1 MLHLNDSQCR
11 VTLQSFKRSPPVQRS
26 LQPPRIIGLCGAIGA
41 GKSTVAKLLV
51 SKHGRTLL
59 PLAGPLKNMLMS
71 LGLSYAQVYGSEKE
85 VPSDLLCGKTPRHAM
100 QTLGTEWGRNHV
112 GQELWTKAWLAQ
124 LAQLPNDFIVVD
136 DVRFANEFAMIRDL
150 GGVIVDVWRDSLPHT
165 NPSHPSERDRLA
177 IAPDFIILN
186 GGTEDALWHE
196 VALMLKSTSKVI
208 QSAAE

>member
-1 MLHLNDSQCR
+1 MTPL
-11 VTLQSFKRSPPVQRS
+11 LQT
-26 LQPPRIIGLCGAIGA
+26 PRIIGLCGAIGA
-41 GKSTVAKLLV
+41 GKSTVAKILV
-51 SKHGRTLL
+51 QYHSRTLL

-71 LGLSYAQVYGSEKE
+71 LGLTYDQVYGSQKE

-124 LAQLPNDFIVVD
+124 LSQLPHDLIVVD

-150 GGVIVDVWRDSLPHT
+150 GGVIVDVWRDSLG
-165 NPSHPSERDRLA
+165 PSAQTHASERDRLA
-177 IAPDFIILN
+177 ITPDFIIVN
-186 GGTEDALWHE
+186 GGTEADLLHE
-196 VALMLKSTSKVI
+196 VEFMLKSTSKVI